1 MTNNRIT
8 NKKLSIVITFCNEG
22 REVKETLESL
32 RVSSDERLVDI
43 LLVNDASDD
52 KFDYNH
58 IASKYNASIYTNKK
72 RKGVAES
79 RNIGVS
85 LSRTPYIIILDA
97 HMRIYQTDWADIILH
112 LLSMYPRT
120 LFCCQTLP
128 INKVGEIISSTPTSF
143 GAYIDMQTMGA
154 KWNKVDL
161 SLKDYIYDIPCLLG
175 ASYAFSRNY
184 WLEIHGCDGLKSY
197 GYDEQLI
204 SLKSWLYGE
213 GCSLIKTISFGHMFR
228 DKTDVPYSLSEL
240 DYTYNKLLLICLF
253 LGKKILH
260 VK

>member
-85 LSRTPYIIILDA
+85 LSRTPYIIIYD
-97 HMRIYQTDWADIILH
+97 
-112 LLSMYPRT
+112 YPY
-120 LFCCQTLP
+120 LYL
-128 INKVGEIISSTPTSF
+128 NSF
-143 GAYIDMQTMGA
+143 
-154 KWNKVDL
+154 L
-161 SLKDYIYDIPCLLG
+161 
-175 ASYAFSRNY
+175 
-184 WLEIHGCDGLKSY
+184 
-197 GYDEQLI
+197 
-204 SLKSWLYGE
+204 
-213 GCSLIKTISFGHMFR
+213 
-228 DKTDVPYSLSEL
+228 
-240 DYTYNKLLLICLF
+240 
-253 LGKKILH
+253 
-260 VK
+260 